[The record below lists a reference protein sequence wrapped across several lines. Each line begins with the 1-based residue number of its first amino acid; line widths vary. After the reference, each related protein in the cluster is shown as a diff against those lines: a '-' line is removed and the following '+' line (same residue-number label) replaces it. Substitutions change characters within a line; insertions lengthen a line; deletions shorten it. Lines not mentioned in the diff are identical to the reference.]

1 MTLRQRIELQ
11 SGSVYAFVR
20 QFGFSVPILYGV
32 LTRKRAA
39 SKRTLDRL
47 SDVLGMDVSSFF
59 DGDGVLVQK

>member
-20 QFGFSVPILYGV
+20 QFGFSVPVLYGV

-39 SKRTLDRL
+39 SKRTLNQMSQAL
-47 SDVLGMDVSSFF
+47 GEDVGRFF
-59 DGDGVLVQK
+59 DSDNVLVEK